1 MWDNFQCDGTI
12 LYLDCGGG
20 SMTNRQLLKR
30 ADLNSKKIEFS
41 CILMYRELFVIR
53 DKARYTR

>member
-12 LYLDCGGG
+12 LHLDCGGG
-20 SMTNRQLLKR
+20 SMTNRQLLKL

-41 CILMYRELFVIR
+41 CMLMYSELFVIR